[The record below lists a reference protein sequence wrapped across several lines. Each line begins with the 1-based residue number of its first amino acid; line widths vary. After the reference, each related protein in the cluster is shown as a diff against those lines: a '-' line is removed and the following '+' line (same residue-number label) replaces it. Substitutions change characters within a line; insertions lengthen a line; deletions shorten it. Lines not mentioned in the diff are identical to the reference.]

1 MALLQPVATALQ
13 VLPMLNVSQAD
24 GARLARGQPV
34 LLRGRDAP
42 IMQGV
47 VAISSQGNLIALAEV
62 SSGELHPRRIFN
74 LTGPAAAVRF

>member
-1 MALLQPVATALQ
+1 
-13 VLPMLNVSQAD
+13 
-24 GARLARGQPV
+24 V

-62 SSGELHPRRIFN
+62 NSGELHPRRIFN
-74 LTGPAAAVRF
+74 LTGPTAAVRF